1 MELLNKRERSVLYAV
16 ITDFIA
22 TGEPVGSR
30 TLTRKYGFDLSPAT
44 IRNVLADLE
53 EAGYLT
59 QPHTSAGRAPTER
72 AFRLF
77 IDALMRVRNI
87 TDDEARQISEVV
99 DGPSDGT
106 SMLHEVGRMLSQISG
121 APAILL
127 KARGSQRTVVKL
139 RFIPTRP
146 DELLSVAVFSDGTVE
161 NRFIHLEH
169 VPSDSQL
176 ERVHN
181 LLEEVVVG
189 KTLLALREYFQ
200 SAVHRQR
207 DEVRS
212 LVELSSTLISAAVE
226 GADLSHDVII
236 SGHARLLDQSE
247 NEDPERLKQLML
259 ALEDREQL
267 ITLLDL
273 TLVSDQVQVFLG
285 SESTRLAGYP
295 LSLVAARYSWEHGE
309 PRGAVGVVGPTRM
322 DYPHL
327 VPLVGA
333 TAEAMSAA
341 LLRRRALAGGAA
353 LGSAVPANR
362 DPQKAD
368 DS

>member
-1 MELLNKRERSVLYAV
+1 LNKRERSVLYAV

-59 QPHTSAGRAPTER
+59 QPHTSAGRAPTEA

-77 IDALMRVRNI
+77 IDALMRVRSV
-87 TDDEARQISEVV
+87 TDAESRRISEVV
-99 DGPSDGT
+99 DGSTST
-106 SMLHEVGRMLSQISG
+106 SMLHEVGRMLSHISG

-127 KARGSQRTVVKL
+127 RARGHQRTVVKL
-139 RFIPTRP
+139 RFIATRP
-146 DELLSVAVFSDGTVE
+146 NELLSVVVFSDGTVE
-161 NRFIHLEH
+161 NRFIKLEE
-169 VPSDSQL
+169 VPKDNQL

-189 KTLLALREYFQ
+189 KTLLAVREYFEH
-200 SAVHRQR
+200 AVNRQM
-207 DEVRS
+207 DEVLS
-212 LVELSSTLISAAVE
+212 LVELSSSLISAAVE
-226 GADLSHDVII
+226 GADRARDVII

-247 NEDPERLKQLML
+247 YVDPEALKQLML

-267 ITLLDL
+267 IKLLDL

-285 SESTRLAGYP
+285 SESTRLVGYP
-295 LSLVAARYSWEHGE
+295 LSLVAARYSWEDGE

-341 LLRRRALAGGAA
+341 MLRRRGALP
-353 LGSAVPANR
+353 SNR